1 MLILNGVLMSEAAAT
16 LPATDRALTHG
27 LGLYET
33 IKLEDGVPVFFE
45 EHVARL
51 VQGIA
56 ALGLDKAIDKP
67 ELAEQICRLSEA
79 NGGDHNSCRLLVTA
93 GAPDGSPSLLVQ
105 TDRRDFPH
113 RPLRVVT
120 YRGVRVSAQY
130 KAMTVMQS
138 TFAQRAARAAGVD
151 DALLVDGEGR
161 IFEGATS
168 NVFVVRAGGL
178 ITPPAEGDILPGVL
192 RAKVEELATGAGIP
206 VVEAW
211 ARVAD
216 LRPDDGVLLTSSIRG
231 IVPVE
236 RVDGVQLLVHE
247 QELTQAARAGRRSRG
262 REHRRLPRDLPLA
275 TPRRPPAGAAT
286 AVPASRGYD
295 RRGARNHP
303 AMQRFAP
310 HHRGRRPRRRGR
322 RGAIALGRLRPAAAR
337 RRADAGARGT
347 TPAAAASA
355 APRAAA
361 SPPAVGA
368 RRSSRRRSTSPS
380 T

>member
-1 MLILNGVLMSEAAAT
+1 MLILNGVLLPEAEAT

-33 IKLEDGVPVFFE
+33 LKLVGGVPVFFE

-56 ALGLDKAIDKP
+56 ALGLDKPVDKP
-67 ELAEQICRLSEA
+67 ELAEQIGRLSAATEVRDGA
-79 NGGDHNSCRLLVTA
+79 CRLLVTA
-93 GAPDGSPSLLVQ
+93 GAPDGEPSLLVQ
-105 TDRRDFPH
+105 TDRRTFPP
-113 RPLRVVT
+113 RPLRVIS

-138 TFAQRAARAAGVD
+138 YLAQQAAKAAGAD

-192 RAKVEELATGAGIP
+192 RAKVEELATADGIP

-216 LRPDDGVLLTSSIRG
+216 LRPDDGLLLTSSVRG
-231 IVPVE
+231 VAPVE
-236 RVDGVQLLVHE
+236 RVDDVPLLVHE
-247 QELTQAARAGRRSRG
+247 EELARLRS
-262 REHRRLPRDLPLA
+262 LV
-275 TPRRPPAGAAT
+275 GAAE
-286 AVPASRGYD
+286 
-295 RRGARNHP
+295 
-303 AMQRFAP
+303 
-310 HHRGRRPRRRGR
+310 
-322 RGAIALGRLRPAAAR
+322 
-337 RRADAGARGT
+337 
-347 TPAAAASA
+347 AASVA
-355 APRAAA
+355 AFRAAYL
-361 SPPAVGA
+361 
-368 RRSSRRRSTSPS
+368 
-380 T
+380 

>member
-1 MLILNGVLMSEAAAT
+1 MRRRHTACRLSPVTLLILNGALLDESEAT

-33 IKLEDGVPVFFE
+33 IKLEAGAPVFFD

-51 VQGIA
+51 EQGIA
-56 ALGLDKAIDKP
+56 ALGLDKPIDRS
-67 ELAEQICRLSEA
+67 ELAAQVLRAAAA
-79 NGGDHNSCRLLVTA
+79 NGGGDNSCRLLVTA
-93 GAPDGSPSLLVQ
+93 GPPGGSSNLLVQ
-105 TDRRDFPH
+105 TDDRDFPD
-113 RPLRVVT
+113 RPLRVVS

-138 TFAQRAARAAGVD
+138 YFAQKAAHDAGVD

-168 NVFVVRAGGL
+168 NVFVVRAGSL

-216 LRPDDGVLLTSSIRG
+216 LRADDGVLLTSSVRG

-236 RVDGVQLLVHE
+236 SVDGV
-247 QELTQAARAGRRSRG
+247 
-262 REHRRLPRDLPLA
+262 
-275 TPRRPPAGAAT
+275 
-286 AVPASRGYD
+286 
-295 RRGARNHP
+295 
-303 AMQRFAP
+303 
-310 HHRGRRPRRRGR
+310 
-322 RGAIALGRLRPAAAR
+322 RLRIHEHELEQLRSLVGEAE
-337 RRADAGARGT
+337 
-347 TPAAAASA
+347 AASTA
-355 APRAAA
+355 AFRAAYL
-361 SPPAVGA
+361 
-368 RRSSRRRSTSPS
+368 
-380 T
+380 

>member
-1 MLILNGVLMSEAAAT
+1 MTMLILNGVLMSEAAAT

-33 IKLEDGVPVFFE
+33 IKLEDGVPIFFE

-56 ALGLDKAIDKP
+56 ALGLDKDIDKP
-67 ELAEQICRLSEA
+67 SLAEEICRLSEA
-79 NGGDHNSCRLLVTA
+79 NGGADNSCRLLVTA
-93 GAPDGSPSLLVQ
+93 GAPDGSPSLLIQ
-105 TDRRDFPH
+105 TDRRDFPD
-113 RPLRVVT
+113 RPLRVIS

-151 DALLVDGEGR
+151 DAILVDGEGR

-192 RAKVEELATGAGIP
+192 RAKVEQVATAAGIP

-216 LRPDDGVLLTSSIRG
+216 LRPDDGVLLTSSVRG

-236 RVDGVQLLVHE
+236 RVDGVRLQVHE
-247 QELTQAARAGRRSRG
+247 QELAKVRALVEAA
-262 REHRRLPRDLPLA
+262 E
-275 TPRRPPAGAAT
+275 
-286 AVPASRGYD
+286 
-295 RRGARNHP
+295 
-303 AMQRFAP
+303 
-310 HHRGRRPRRRGR
+310 
-322 RGAIALGRLRPAAAR
+322 
-337 RRADAGARGT
+337 
-347 TPAAAASA
+347 AASVA
-355 APRAAA
+355 AFRA
-361 SPPAVGA
+361 
-368 RRSSRRRSTSPS
+368 TYL
-380 T
+380 

>member
-1 MLILNGVLMSEAAAT
+1 MLILNGVLLTEAEAT

-33 IKLEDGVPVFFE
+33 LKLVGGVPVFFE
-45 EHVARL
+45 EHLARL

-56 ALGLDKAIDKP
+56 ALGLQKSIARP

-79 NGGDHNSCRLLVTA
+79 SAVADGACRLLVTA
-93 GAPDGSPSLLVQ
+93 GAPDGAPNLLVQ
-105 TDRRDFPH
+105 TDQRAFPD
-113 RPLRVVT
+113 RPLRVIT

-138 TFAQRAARAAGVD
+138 YLAQKAAKAAGVD

-192 RAKVEELATGAGIP
+192 RAKVEQLATGAGIP

-216 LRPDDGVLLTSSIRG
+216 LRADDGVLLTSSVRG
-231 IVPVE
+231 VVPVE
-236 RVDGVQLLVHE
+236 RVDGVELQIHE
-247 QELTQAARAGRRSRG
+247 QELGELRALIG
-262 REHRRLPRDLPLA
+262 
-275 TPRRPPAGAAT
+275 
-286 AVPASRGYD
+286 
-295 RRGARNHP
+295 
-303 AMQRFAP
+303 
-310 HHRGRRPRRRGR
+310 
-322 RGAIALGRLRPAAAR
+322 
-337 RRADAGARGT
+337 DAE
-347 TPAAAASA
+347 AASA
-355 APRAAA
+355 AAFRA
-361 SPPAVGA
+361 
-368 RRSSRRRSTSPS
+368 TYL
-380 T
+380 

>member
-1 MLILNGVLMSEAAAT
+1 MLILNGVLLPEAEAT

-33 IKLEDGVPVFFE
+33 LKLVGGVPVFFE

-51 VQGIA
+51 LGGIA
-56 ALGLDKAIDKP
+56 ALGLEKHIDKP

-79 NGGDHNSCRLLVTA
+79 TDVSDGACRLLVTA
-93 GAPDGSPSLLVQ
+93 GAPEGAPSLLVQ
-105 TDRRDFPH
+105 TDRRTFPQ
-113 RPLRVVT
+113 RPLRVIS

-138 TFAQRAARAAGVD
+138 YLAQQAAKAAGVD

-192 RAKVEELATGAGIP
+192 RAKVEELATASGIP

-216 LRPDDGVLLTSSIRG
+216 LRPDDGVLLTSSVRG

-236 RVDGVQLLVHE
+236 RVDDVRLLVHE
-247 QELTQAARAGRRSRG
+247 QELGQIRGLVGEAESASARAF
-262 REHRRLPRDLPLA
+262 RDSYL
-275 TPRRPPAGAAT
+275 
-286 AVPASRGYD
+286 
-295 RRGARNHP
+295 
-303 AMQRFAP
+303 
-310 HHRGRRPRRRGR
+310 
-322 RGAIALGRLRPAAAR
+322 
-337 RRADAGARGT
+337 
-347 TPAAAASA
+347 
-355 APRAAA
+355 
-361 SPPAVGA
+361 
-368 RRSSRRRSTSPS
+368 
-380 T
+380 